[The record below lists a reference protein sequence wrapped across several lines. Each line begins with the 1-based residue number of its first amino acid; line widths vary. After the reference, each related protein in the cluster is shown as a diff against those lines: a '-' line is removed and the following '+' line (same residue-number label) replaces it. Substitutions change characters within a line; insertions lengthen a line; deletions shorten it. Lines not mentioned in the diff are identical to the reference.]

1 MNTVSTKLSQMIGRG
16 DGSAILETA
25 ILMPLMIAMIVG
37 TVDFGRAYCTA
48 IEVASAAHAGALY
61 GTQNPTDTA
70 GMVSASELDAPDVST
85 LTPVA
90 TYGCECSD
98 GSSAVASCTSTP
110 TCTYNYVNYV
120 SVTTTATY
128 TPLIPYPGVPHSL
141 KLSSTALMRV
151 GGD

>member
-1 MNTVSTKLSQMIGRG
+1 MNTVNIKLLQMIRRG
-16 DGSAILETA
+16 EGSAILETA

-98 GSSAVASCTSTP
+98 GSSAVVSCTSTP

>member
-1 MNTVSTKLSQMIGRG
+1 MNIVNSKLLHLIRRRE
-16 DGSAILETA
+16 GSAILETA
-25 ILMPLMIAMIVG
+25 FLMPLMIAMILG
-37 TVDFGRAYCTA
+37 TVDFGRAYYMA

-70 GMVSASELDAPDVST
+70 GMVSAADLDAPDVST

-98 GSSAVASCTSTP
+98 GSSAVALCTSTP
-110 TCTYNYVNYV
+110 SCTYNYVNYV

-128 TPLIPYPGVPHSL
+128 TTLIPYPGVPKSL
-141 KLSSTALMRV
+141 ALTSTALMRV